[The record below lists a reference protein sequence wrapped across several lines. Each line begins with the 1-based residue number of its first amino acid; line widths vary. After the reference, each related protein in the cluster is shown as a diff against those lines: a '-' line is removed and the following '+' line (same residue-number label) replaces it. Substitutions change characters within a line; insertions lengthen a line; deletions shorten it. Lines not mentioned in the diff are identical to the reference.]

1 MLMNSLGDKT
11 DQYCLLQDANQ
22 GVGQG
27 RDCSATESA
36 TATATESARQCK
48 LYHSSATHI
57 YIALQQIEKNPEK
70 IDLLK
75 TFS

>member
-57 YIALQQIEKNPEK
+57 FALQHIAKIPEK
-70 IDLLK
+70 VDFLK